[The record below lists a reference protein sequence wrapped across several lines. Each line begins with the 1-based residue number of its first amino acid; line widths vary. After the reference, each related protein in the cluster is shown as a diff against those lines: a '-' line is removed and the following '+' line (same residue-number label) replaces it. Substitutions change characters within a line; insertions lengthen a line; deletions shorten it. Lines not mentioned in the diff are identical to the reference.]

1 MNGLMKNNP
10 SMTLVSLTSFL
21 ENNDAQEIVI
31 GLSGVQFKESSDE
44 SYNFFKSAK
53 RVARG

>member
-44 SYNFFKSAK
+44 SYNFFKWAK
-53 RVARG
+53 RVAQG